1 MKAILCWIFYGF
13 ILLPASAQ
21 TLIRLDANG
30 LIESITPLPPTVE
43 ELHSVFTIQTRYG
56 EEFGL
61 STLVD
66 PPYFKFKKL
75 TCQLHDSTIRAI
87 MKRSPRK
94 DMPDSIQYE
103 DERWKLALRP
113 MLGPDIRNKLAKTD
127 PGVRPTILQVFEMQ
141 KIFDWAQ
148 YYREDELIKK
158 AFQEKV
164 AGVTVE
170 NTITTAKAKNKLE
183 EQQYQKQQQL
193 WMNRL
198 DKYSQAL
205 RSLQQ
210 LLAKLDYG
218 AGVNA
223 ADRPIVK
230 KVLAD
235 VLTRALE
242 AHEKLLWI
250 QNNIAISGELAYD
263 GKRIV
268 NMYSE

>member
-1 MKAILCWIFYGF
+1 MKTILCWIFCGF
-13 ILLPASAQ
+13 IVLQTSAQ
-21 TLIRLDANG
+21 TLIRIDANS
-30 LIESITPLPPTVE
+30 LIKSITPLPPTVE
-43 ELHSVFTIQTRYG
+43 VLHSVYTIQTKYG

-61 STLVD
+61 STLID
-66 PPYFKFKKL
+66 PAYLKFKQL
-75 TCQLHDSTIRAI
+75 ICQLHDSTIRAI

-113 MLGPDIRNKLAKTD
+113 LLGPDIRNKLAKVD
-127 PGVRPTILQVFEMQ
+127 PDVRSIILQVFDMQ
-141 KIFDWAQ
+141 KIFDWVQ

-158 AFQEKV
+158 AFQEKI

-170 NTITTAKAKNKLE
+170 SAFKTAKAKNKLE

-205 RSLQQ
+205 LSIQQ
-210 LLAKLDYG
+210 LLEKINYG

-223 ADRPIVK
+223 TDRPIVK

-242 AHEKLLWI
+242 AHEKLVWL

-263 GKRIV
+263 GKRIIS
-268 NMYSE
+268 MYSE